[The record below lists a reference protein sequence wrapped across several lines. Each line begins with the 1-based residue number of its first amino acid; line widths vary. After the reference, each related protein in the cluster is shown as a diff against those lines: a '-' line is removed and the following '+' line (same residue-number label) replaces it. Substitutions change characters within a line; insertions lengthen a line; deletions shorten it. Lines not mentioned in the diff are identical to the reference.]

1 MKKILIY
8 TFLGSCLVLGMSSCN
23 SDNPNDA
30 TSKHDYSEDI
40 YAPYLRT
47 NAAATASMALQF
59 PLASIDEPQE
69 INLKDYARL
78 FHDNLGMTVDEAM
91 NEYDNGNVVLY
102 NIALSKGR
110 WDLTAPT
117 CGTAGW
123 YYTNAS
129 AITAD
134 PSAASVKV
142 EFDRDK
148 KKFVITMVNEPAAG
162 TVLNLNLG
170 FAIKNG
176 GKDFDR
182 YVRFNP
188 SMVVTDPGKVITS
201 LNYKG
206 SEPYSSDE
214 IDLSYD
220 DFKEDIEYA
229 MQMSI
234 DEFCE
239 LVDDPDVIA
248 LLMEDSEGNWMWDY
262 FEMSHNNSTGGAQG
276 YWLDANYRPCYWDGS
291 GWDAN
296 TFFIESYGS
305 ERGMLIGLSA
315 TGAPAGSYLL
325 RWVYVLLEDNSRNVE
340 FIVTINV
347 E

>member
-8 TFLGSCLVLGMSSCN
+8 TFLGSCLALGMSSCN

-30 TSKHDYSEDI
+30 TSKHDYTDDI

-47 NAAATASMALQF
+47 NAAATASMAFQF

-134 PSAASVKV
+134 PSAASAKV

-201 LNYKG
+201 MNLDGSVGYDYK
-206 SEPYSSDE
+206 P
-214 IDLSYD
+214 ISYD
-220 DFKEDIEYA
+220 EFAEDIEYS
-229 MQMSI
+229 MQMNI
-234 DEFCE
+234 DDFCE
-239 LVDDPDVIA
+239 MVDDPDQIIM
-248 LLMEDSEGNWMWDY
+248 LMEDATGNWLWEYESMRVGTT
-262 FEMSHNNSTGGAQG
+262 NGRQG
-276 YWLDANYRPCYWDGS
+276 YWLDANYLPCYWDGA

-296 TFFIESYGS
+296 TFNIESYGADD
-305 ERGMLIGLSA
+305 RAVYPMLSS

-325 RWVYVLLEDNSRNVE
+325 RWVFVLAEDNSRNVE